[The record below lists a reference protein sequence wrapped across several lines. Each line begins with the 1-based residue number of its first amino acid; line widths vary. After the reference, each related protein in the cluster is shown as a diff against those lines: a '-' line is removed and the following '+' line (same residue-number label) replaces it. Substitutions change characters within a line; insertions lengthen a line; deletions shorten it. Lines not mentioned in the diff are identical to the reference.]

1 MAIEALQPHTIE
13 NKLAELGFDS
23 VKLQYEDD
31 EWFII
36 FLTLNEYITFMTRV
50 KDIETIGNIMMDQA
64 ESNIYPA
71 FRDPLSFGVVIHIPR
86 FEDWEDWQWFFQTL
100 FTFMV
105 V

>member
-1 MAIEALQPHTIE
+1 MAIEGLQPHTIE
-13 NKLAELGFDS
+13 NKLAELGFGG

-36 FLTLNEYITFMTRV
+36 FLTLNEYITFMRLV
-50 KDIETIGNIMMDQA
+50 NDNETIGNIMLNQA

-71 FRDPLSFGVVIHIPR
+71 FRDPLSFGVVSHIPR

-100 FTFMV
+100 FTFMTV
-105 V
+105 